1 MTFKCYGLDGGKHG
15 SLLDKMLVTS
25 KCSTTSD
32 LSTSAG
38 KAGGGTHWWKETWSL
53 MPSLHVQRDAKKA

>member
-1 MTFKCYGLDGGKHG
+1 MLLVTFKCYGLDGGKHG

-38 KAGGGTHWWKETWSL
+38 KAGGGTH
-53 MPSLHVQRDAKKA
+53 